1 MNQAHILKV
10 SRLESLTDGVFAIAM
25 TILAFDLHLP
35 HELLQN
41 SLWDTLI
48 HIELLKFFIY
58 IGSFIVLGTL
68 WIAMTFQ
75 LGLLERVNRPYLWA
89 NVFYLMIVC
98 VVPFSA
104 YVVANF
110 PHDPLSII
118 IFAVNLLIAS
128 IGQCITAE
136 SAHKHK
142 LNKDI
147 YTPAMKNAILRRIA
161 IGLFFYIAACFL
173 AYWDTKLAFILL
185 VTPPI
190 LYLFPGKIDGFD
202 K

>member
-1 MNQAHILKV
+1 MSGTHILKV
-10 SRLESLTDGVFAIAM
+10 SRMEALTDGVFAIAM

-35 HELLQN
+35 HELLEN
-41 SLWDTLI
+41 SLWDTLL

-110 PHDPLSII
+110 PHDPLSIV
-118 IFAVNLLIAS
+118 IFAINLIITS

-136 SAHKHK
+136 SAHKHQ

-147 YTPAMKNAILRRIA
+147 YTPAMRDAILRRIA
-161 IGLFFYIAACFL
+161 VGPLFYIASCLL
-173 AYWDTKLAFILL
+173 AYWNTKLAFIVL
-185 VTPPI
+185 VIPPI
-190 LYLFPGKIDGFD
+190 IYLFPGRIDRFD

>member
-1 MNQAHILKV
+1 MSQIHILKI
-10 SRLESLTDGVFAIAM
+10 SRLEALTDGVFAIAM

-41 SLWDTLI
+41 SLLDTI
-48 HIELLKFFIY
+48 VHIELLKFFIY

-68 WIAMTFQ
+68 WIAMNFQ

-89 NVFYLMIVC
+89 NVFYLMVVC
-98 VVPFSA
+98 IVPFSA
-104 YVVANF
+104 YIVANF

-118 IFAVNLLIAS
+118 VFAINLIVTS
-128 IGQCITAE
+128 IGQYITAE

-142 LNKDI
+142 LNI
-147 YTPAMKNAILRRIA
+147 PSFTPAIRKAILRRVA
-161 IGLFFYIAACFL
+161 IGPFFYVAACLL
-173 AYWDTKLAFILL
+173 AYWNTKVAFILL
-185 VTPPI
+185 VIPPI
-190 LYLFPGKIDGFD
+190 LYLFPGKIDNFD